1 MISMYD
7 RRSLRRWETEDK
19 EFLDVLSRVAPGTG
33 IRTAVERIIQ
43 QGNGALVVIGTGPD
57 VQKIAAGGIDL
68 RDADFTPA
76 MLAELAKMDGAIIVD
91 SEVRKIL
98 RANVHM
104 LPDPAIGTEET
115 GARFRTA
122 ERLARS
128 TGCPIIAVSE
138 ERRKGFVF
146 YGDRKQPLRSA
157 TELMVRINQELQT
170 LERFRGRLAEA
181 EEYLVRL
188 EASGQ
193 VTLGAALTVL
203 QRAELLRRIGMRMEN
218 LAVGLGDERHIV
230 ELQLSDIMEGVQEL
244 GAEVS
249 RDYFWDR
256 GDLASE
262 GMEALKNR
270 PSQDL
275 YDTER
280 LCLILGVGP
289 ADTMVNPAGHRLVG

>member
-1 MISMYD
+1 M
-7 RRSLRRWETEDK
+7 
-19 EFLDVLSRVAPGTG
+19 APGTG

-43 QGNGALVVIGTGPD
+43 QGNGALVVVGSGPHIE
-57 VQKIAAGGIDL
+57 KIAAGGIDL
-68 RDADFTPA
+68 RDTDFTPA

-91 SEVRKIL
+91 SEVKKIL

-128 TGCPIIAVSE
+128 TGCPVIAISE
-138 ERRKGFVF
+138 ERRQGFVF

-157 TELMVRINQELQT
+157 TELMVRINQELHT

-181 EEYLVRL
+181 EEYLDRL

-203 QRAELLRRIGMRMEN
+203 QRAELLRRIVMRVEN
-218 LAVGLGDERHIV
+218 LAVGLGDERHMV

-244 GAEVS
+244 GAKVS
-249 RDYFWDR
+249 RGYFGDR

-262 GMEALKNR
+262 GMEVLQDR
-270 PSQDL
+270 PLQDL

-280 LCLILGVGP
+280 LCLILGVGS
-289 ADTMVNPAGHRLVG
+289 ADTRVNPAGQRLAG

>member
-43 QGNGALVVIGTGPD
+43 QGNGALVVIGSGPD

-104 LPDPAIGTEET
+104 LPNPEIGTEET

-128 TGCPIIAVSE
+128 TGCPVIAVSE

-203 QRAELLRRIGMRMEN
+203 QRAELLRRIGMRVEN
-218 LAVGLGDERHIV
+218 LAVGLGDGRHIV

-244 GAEVS
+244 GAKVS
-249 RDYFWDR
+249 RDYLWDR

-270 PSQDL
+270 PLQDL

-280 LCLILGVGP
+280 LCLILGAGP
-289 ADTMVNPAGHRLVG
+289 ADTMVNRAGQLLVG